1 MRNFQIL
8 LLCSF
13 FSTTVLIGQADS
25 VFVGHNVGHNDFTN
39 CTAVLLNDKMVVN
52 EYTPTGKC
60 ELALDAK
67 GIFTVQPVSLQDN
80 NVVIP
85 QGKRRFKIAI
95 KDANTKTMTS
105 FSDQTYTEIEVGKVL
120 SQCRK
125 GDYIVFITMDRELA
139 LPHNEVLV
147 K

>member
-1 MRNFQIL
+1 MRVFQIL
-8 LLCSF
+8 LFCSF
-13 FSTTVLIGQADS
+13 FSATVLVGQSDS
-25 VFVGHNVGHNDFTN
+25 VYVEHNQNDFTN
-39 CTAVLLNDKMVVN
+39 CTAVLLNNNMVVN
-52 EYTPTGKC
+52 EYSPTGKC
-60 ELALDAK
+60 ELSLDAK